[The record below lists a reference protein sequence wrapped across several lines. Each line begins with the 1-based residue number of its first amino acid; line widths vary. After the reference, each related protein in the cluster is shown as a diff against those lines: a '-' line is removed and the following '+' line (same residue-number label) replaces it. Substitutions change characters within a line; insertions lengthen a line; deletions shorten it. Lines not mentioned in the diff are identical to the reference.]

1 MTVRPGGGGGK
12 TSKEASFCIFPL
24 SSRGEFQLEKISKRN
39 NEGAIE
45 SIVMAGCDQT
55 APAVMQI
62 RFFFPRSL

>member
-1 MTVRPGGGGGK
+1 MRPGGGGK

-24 SSRGEFQLEKISKRN
+24 SSGGGEFQLEKISKRN

-45 SIVMAGCDQT
+45 SIVMSGCDQT

-62 RFFFPRSL
+62 RFFFPRFL